1 VSFRRSSSQPS
12 PSGPRARSRALRR
25 LREGE
30 ERRRRFQ
37 FCMQRF
43 QSVGC
48 LFLQLS
54 HSCGPQSERMV
65 SRAPVYHILW
75 SRGFRA
81 TTISG
86 RGFNLFKPL
95 RCHFEATP
103 FCRRAPARRDP
114 GDRARCERL
123 FRQSPNERRQRCLS
137 SRRNPTRHCER
148 SEAIQ
153 GRITRPLD
161 CFVARAPRND
171 GRGISVQ
178 SIR

>member
-1 VSFRRSSSQPS
+1 MFTPAPKLWEGADFSSASGDFKALGAFFCNSAALSFLPE
-12 PSGPRARSRALRR
+12 SRT
-25 LREGE
+25 
-30 ERRRRFQ
+30 
-37 FCMQRF
+37 
-43 QSVGC
+43 VN
-48 LFLQLS
+48 
-54 HSCGPQSERMV
+54 
-65 SRAPVYHILW
+65 RAPVYHILW

-95 RCHFEATP
+95 RRHFEATP

-171 GRGISVQ
+171 GRGRSLRPFSHLRRTDDKSQ
-178 SIR
+178 SH